1 MLDGVVQIT
10 EADEFVYQEM
20 MAHVPLLNHGAAARV
35 LVIGGGDGGILRRVL
50 QHKTVRRAV
59 LVEIDEQV
67 IALSKAHLP
76 GIGGDAWTDPRAEVV
91 VGDAI
96 HYVAA
101 APSGAFDA
109 IIVDSTDPA
118 GVGEVLFTEDFYREC
133 ARVLGDGGVVVNQGG
148 VPFMQGDELRLSSAR
163 RAAFFADTHAYLIA
177 VPTYVGGFMAI
188 GWGAK
193 DRACRAAPAASFDA
207 IIVDSTDPAGVG
219 EVLFTAEFYRER
231 ARVLTDRG
239 VVVNQGGVPF
249 MQGGE
254 LRLSSARRAAFF
266 PDTHAYI
273 IAVPT
278 YVGGFMAIGWGAK
291 DPGCRGTLSTAEVE
305 QRAASA
311 GILGTTRYW
320 TPEIHVGAFNLPP
333 YIADCLRPR

>member
-1 MLDGVVQIT
+1 MTQWVDEALYPDWGQRFACRAEIARVRSPYQDILVFDSASHGRVLMLDGVVQIT

-20 MAHVPLLNHGAAARV
+20 MAHVPLLNHGAASRV

-50 QHKTVRRAV
+50 QHRTVRRAV

-96 HYVAA
+96 HYVAE

-109 IIVDSTDPA
+109 VIVDSTDPA

-148 VPFMQGDELRLSSAR
+148 VPFMQSDELRQSSTR

-193 DRACRAAPAASFDA
+193 DGASRAAPAAE
-207 IIVDSTDPAGVG
+207 I
-219 EVLFTAEFYRER
+219 E
-231 ARVLTDRG
+231 
-239 VVVNQGGVPF
+239 
-249 MQGGE
+249 
-254 LRLSSARRAAFF
+254 RRAA
-266 PDTHAYI
+266 A
-273 IAVPT
+273 
-278 YVGGFMAIGWGAK
+278 
-291 DPGCRGTLSTAEVE
+291 
-305 QRAASA
+305 A

-333 YIADCLRPR
+333 YVADCLRPR

>member
-1 MLDGVVQIT
+1 MTGAAWVNEALYPAWGQRFARKAEIARVRSRYQDILVFDSASHGRVLMLDGVVQIT

-20 MAHVPLLNHGAAARV
+20 MAHVPLLAHGAAERV
-35 LVIGGGDGGILRRVL
+35 LVVGGGDGGILRRVL
-50 QHKTVRRAV
+50 QHRTVRRAV

-76 GIGGDAWTDPRAEVV
+76 AIGGEAWTDPRAEVV

-96 HYVAA
+96 HYVFEAQA
-101 APSGAFDA
+101 GSFDA

-133 ARVLGDGGVVVNQGG
+133 ARVLSDGGVVVNQGG
-148 VPFMQGDELRLSSAR
+148 VPFMQGE
-163 RAAFFADTHAYLIA
+163 
-177 VPTYVGGFMAI
+177 
-188 GWGAK
+188 
-193 DRACRAAPAASFDA
+193 
-207 IIVDSTDPAGVG
+207 
-219 EVLFTAEFYRER
+219 
-231 ARVLTDRG
+231 
-239 VVVNQGGVPF
+239 
-249 MQGGE
+249 E

-266 PDTHAYI
+266 PDTHAYT

-278 YVGGFMAIGWGAK
+278 YVGGLMAIGWAAK
-291 DPGCRGTLSTAEVE
+291 DSDCRAVTAAEVGR
-305 QRAASA
+305 RAAAA

-333 YIADCLRPR
+333 YIAECLRRA